1 MNRAIP
7 TLRFVFLIL
16 IAMSPGR
23 SEGAASPGGGRL
35 KAPYQVQAGVELPF
49 ITYRVHRV
57 GNLGL
62 NLSNTGYFGD
72 RRDACTGRNVLS
84 LEFPL
89 NSGVEYNY
97 AGGLWVGAVKGK
109 DTLVSLS
116 ITGGSAVGGEFFPRR
131 FPEGEIIERTTRPIL
146 RQLPNSFCD
155 DIHFSTDAV
164 SEQDFIAVYSDT
176 LGIQLGLGGEAGR
189 RHIPLGI
196 EITQKTYS
204 WSTEYARDFILI
216 EMGVK
221 NVGNEP
227 LKDLYIGIFMDQD
240 VFGPSGTFQDD
251 VTGFTH
257 SVPSPIG
264 HGFRDTLNLAW
275 IADNDGDPRG
285 GRFTS
290 VSPTAVTGVRI
301 VQAPGDLQ
309 FSFNWWIRNVSTSRD
324 WGPNKIDTKVVF
336 SQGNQGTP
344 SGDIEH
350 YAIMSN
356 GEFDYPQWEAALD
369 HSVDGWRPPPANSVL
384 AADLADG
391 FDTRYL
397 LSFGPFLLPP
407 DSSLP
412 LTFAVIAGE
421 NFHTDP
427 ANFDAFFDP
436 SDPEPWLANLDLSDF
451 ALNALWAGWVYDS
464 PGLDTNNDGY
474 RGKYRIVDNDT
485 LYYTGDGIPD
495 YQGPPPPTPPS
506 ELKYETKTGSIT
518 IRWNGQITETTR
530 DPFSYLADFEG
541 YRIYMS
547 RTLRLEDFALLTS
560 RDNINFVR
568 RKYNPVRQKWVIKN
582 PPFTVDSLRTLYDP
596 LTDSLF
602 GYDFHPDSFKVALV
616 DEALREIVLDD
627 VDPSRLDTNYYYFE
641 RFDSN
646 DMIDDIATAHLVD
659 NLGHEVT
666 GVIRKLYPMADP
678 LDSILVLPDNTEV
691 LWPYYEYEYTVK
703 GLQLAEPVYL
713 AVTAFDFGNP
723 AADLSSLE
731 SSPLST
737 AIEIWPVNSADVVD
751 QTRPKPGVYPNPYRL
766 ADDYNAQGWENAD
779 GLTPDPER
787 ARKITFTNVPNV
799 CTVSIYTLDGDLVR
813 RLDHEEPAGSSDATV
828 VVWNLISRNT
838 QAVKTGLYIYTIES
852 KFGTDIGKLVII
864 K

>member
-1 MNRAIP
+1 MIRSYLI
-7 TLRFVFLIL
+7 LRFASLAL

-23 SEGAASPGGGRL
+23 SEGAASPLERRTITPL
-35 KAPYQVQAGVELPF
+35 QVRGSAELPF
-49 ITYRVHRV
+49 VTYRVHRV

-72 RRDACTGRNVLS
+72 RRDACTGRIVKS

-97 AGGLWVGAVKGK
+97 AGGLWVGAVKDG
-109 DTLVSLS
+109 DTLVSLA
-116 ITGGSAVGGEFFPRR
+116 ITGGSNVGGEFFPRK
-131 FPEGEIIERTTRPIL
+131 FPEGDIIERTTRPIL
-146 RQLPNSFCD
+146 RQRPNSFCD
-155 DIHFSTDAV
+155 DVYFSTEAV

-176 LGIQLGLGGEAGR
+176 LGRQLGLGGEASR
-189 RHIPLGI
+189 RHIPLGV

-204 WSTEYARDFILI
+204 WATEYARDFILI
-216 EMGVK
+216 EMEVK
-221 NVGNEP
+221 NVYPEP
-227 LKDLYIGIFMDQD
+227 LKDMYLGIFMDQD

-264 HGFRDTLNLAW
+264 FGFRDTLNLAW
-275 IADNDGDPRG
+275 IADNDGDPQG
-285 GRFTS
+285 GVFTTT
-290 VSPTAVTGVRI
+290 SPTGVTGVRI

-324 WGPNKIDTKVVF
+324 WGPNKRNTKVVY

-344 SGDIEH
+344 NGDIEH

-369 HSVDGWRPPPANSVL
+369 HSVDGWRPPPTNAAL

-397 LSFGPFLLPP
+397 LSFGPFLLLP

-427 ANFDAFFDP
+427 SNFNSFFDP
-436 SDPEPWLANLDLSDF
+436 SDPQPWLDNLSLEDF
-451 ALNALWAGWVYDS
+451 SLNALWAGWVYDS
-464 PGLDTNNDGY
+464 PGVDTDFDGY
-474 RGKYRIVDNDT
+474 RGKFRVVDGDT
-485 LYYTGDGIPD
+485 LYYTGDGVPD

-506 ELKYETKTGSIT
+506 ELLYETTAGTIR
-518 IRWNGQITETTR
+518 IRWNGQITETGR
-530 DPFSYLADFEG
+530 DPFSFLSDFEG
-541 YRIYMS
+541 YRVYMS

-560 RDNINFVR
+560 RDNINYMR
-568 RKYNPVRQKWVIKN
+568 RRYNRVTEKWVIKN
-582 PPFTVDSLRTLYDP
+582 PPFTLDSLKSLYDS
-596 LTDSLF
+596 LTDSLY
-602 GYDFHPDSFKVALV
+602 GYAFHPDSFKIALTGDALV
-616 DEALREIVLDD
+616 EIILDD
-627 VDPSRLDTNYYYFE
+627 VDPSKLDTNYYFFE

-646 DMIDDIATAHLVD
+646 DMIDDIATAYLVD
-659 NLGHEVT
+659 SMGHDVT
-666 GVIRKLYPMADP
+666 GVIRKIYPLSDP
-678 LDSILVLPDNTEV
+678 LDSILMIDGTEV
-691 LWPYYEYEYTVK
+691 LWPYYEYEYAIE

-713 AVTAFDFGNP
+713 AVTSFDFGNP

-731 SSPLST
+731 SSPLANAT
-737 AIEIWPVNSADVVD
+737 EIWPINSADVVKD
-751 QTRPKPGVYPNPYRL
+751 ERPKPGVYPNPYRL
-766 ADDYNAQGWENAD
+766 ADNYNAQGWENAD

-787 ARKITFTNVPNV
+787 ARKVTFTNIPDT
-799 CTVSIYTLDGDLVR
+799 CTLSIYTLDGDLVR
-813 RLDHEEPAGSSDATV
+813 RIDHAELPGSSAATV

-852 KFGTDIGKLVII
+852 RFGTDVGKLVIV